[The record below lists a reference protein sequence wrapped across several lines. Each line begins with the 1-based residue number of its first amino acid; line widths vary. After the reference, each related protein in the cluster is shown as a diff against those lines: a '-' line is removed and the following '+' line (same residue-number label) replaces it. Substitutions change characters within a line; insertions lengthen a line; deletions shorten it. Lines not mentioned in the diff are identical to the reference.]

1 MNKKLVFTALAA
13 MTLAFTGCGH
23 SHDHDHDHET
33 AAAETVVVT
42 HSLGETEVPKNP
54 ENIVVFDLGILD
66 ALTALDVEVAGVPLS
81 GSLPE
86 YLCDYK
92 DESDYTNVGSLKEL
106 DMEAIYAL
114 EPELIVIGGR
124 QADYYEDLSAIAPT
138 VNLAI
143 DNTDYMASFKSNMNY
158 LGEIFDKEAEV
169 EEKVAAIEEK
179 VNALNEKATE
189 MDVNG
194 LIALAND
201 GAFSVYGSGSR
212 FGIIHD
218 TFGIKPVDETIE
230 SSTHG
235 QTASFE
241 YIVEQNPDYLFV
253 VDRGAITGGTTSAK
267 ELFENELMKKTDA
280 YKNGNIVYLDPSIWY
295 TATGGFTST
304 MKMVEEIDSAIK

>member
-23 SHDHDHDHET
+23 SHDESNVT
-33 AAAETVVVT
+33 AKAETVVVT

-86 YLCDYK
+86 YLSEYK
-92 DESDYTNVGSLKEL
+92 DESVYTNVGSLKEL

-143 DNTDYMASFKSNMNY
+143 DNTDYMASFKSNMND

-253 VDRGAITGGTTSAK
+253 VDRGVVTGGNTSAQ
-267 ELFENELMKKTDA
+267 ELFDNELMKTTAAHQNDH
-280 YKNGNIVYLDPSIWY
+280 IVYLDANVWY
-295 TATGGFTST
+295 TAGGGFTST
-304 MKMVEEIDSAIK
+304 VQMVDEVSAGLEK